1 MTRQVNIPGGQRQRQ
16 LFTAALQLS
25 DVDTTASFSMM
36 EGRAAPYGEW
46 GNRGWYLES
55 WAAGLFDKSTKEAAR
70 NLPLLIFHDDLTWP
84 IGSASKWDSRSDGLW
99 GTWKLD
105 TSSEAQRAAQ
115 LAKDGHLTGLSVGY
129 QPELSTWEFSDMD
142 EWDPDDVA
150 TLDRVTRHV
159 ARLVETSVVATPL
172 MVNAGITLVASAES
186 THRPRRAARE
196 SRPKLAAW
204 RKATA
209 TLIAESPRAA
219 RPPDSAGATP
229 GR

>member
-1 MTRQVNIPGGQRQRQ
+1 MRRATIPGGQRQRQ

-25 DVDTTASFSMM
+25 DVDTTDSFSMM

-46 GNRGWYLES
+46 GNRGWYLET
-55 WAAGLFDKSTKEAAR
+55 WAAGLFDKSIKEAAR

-99 GTWKLD
+99 GTWRLD
-105 TSSEAQRAAQ
+105 TSTEAQRAAQ

-129 QPELSTWEFSDMD
+129 QPELSTWEYSDVD
-142 EWDPDDVA
+142 EWDPDDIGS
-150 TLDRVTRHV
+150 LDRVTRQV

-172 MVNAGITLVASAES
+172 MVSAGLTLVASAES
-186 THRPRRAARE
+186 THRPRRSARE

-204 RKATA
+204 KKATA
-209 TLIAESPRAA
+209 NLIAESPRAA
-219 RPPDSAGATP
+219 VPSDARRGRAG
-229 GR
+229 